1 MTDVSIR
8 PVAWMAPLANHQQ
21 HRNNPAYRI
30 VFMGSPEFAV
40 PSLRILAER
49 FNVVA
54 VITQPDRPAG
64 RGRQL
69 SPPPV
74 KRVAIELGLPLW
86 QPESLRWQEAVEH
99 LRSFRPDCVVVAAY
113 GELLRPEVL
122 AVPPKGFL
130 NVHASLL
137 PKYRGA
143 SPISAA
149 ILAGEQ
155 ETGVTIMLLD
165 AGMDTG
171 PILAQAPLPILPED
185 TRGSLEGKL
194 AALGADL
201 LARTL
206 VSWLAG
212 SVMPVPQDHG
222 QATLS
227 RALTREDGRIVWS
240 RPASYIERQCRAMD
254 PWPGA
259 YTHWQGKLLKIWR
272 GQVIGKTAP
281 APPGTVL
288 RTDQGIAVATGDGL
302 LRLVS
307 IQPEGRGPM
316 SAEDFA
322 RGRPQFVGALLR

>member
-1 MTDVSIR
+1 M
-8 PVAWMAPLANHQQ
+8 H
-21 HRNNPAYRI
+21 HRI
-30 VFMGSPEFAV
+30 IFMGSPEFAV
-40 PSLRILAER
+40 PSLRALAGR

-54 VITQPDRPAG
+54 VVTQPDRPAG

-74 KRVAIELGLPLW
+74 KRVAIELGLPVW
-86 QPESLRWQEAVEH
+86 QPDSLRREEAVER
-99 LRSFRPDCVVVAAY
+99 LRSFQPDCVVVVAY
-113 GELLRPEVL
+113 GELLRPQVL
-122 AVPPKGFL
+122 AVPAQGCL

-171 PILAQAPLPILPED
+171 PILAQERLPILPED
-185 TRGSLEGKL
+185 TRASLEGKL
-194 AALGADL
+194 AMLGADL
-201 LARTL
+201 LVRTL
-206 VSWLAG
+206 PGWLAG
-212 SVMPVPQDHG
+212 SLTPVPQDHS

-227 RALTREDGRIVWS
+227 RALAREDGRIVWS
-240 RPASYIERQCRAMD
+240 QPALYIERQCRALD

-259 YTHWQGKLLKIWR
+259 YTYWQGKLLKVWR
-272 GQVIGKTAP
+272 GRVIGAV
-281 APPGTVL
+281 AAAQPGTVL

-302 LRLVS
+302 LRLLS

-316 SAEDFA
+316 RAEDFA
-322 RGRPQFVGALLR
+322 RGRPQFIGALLT